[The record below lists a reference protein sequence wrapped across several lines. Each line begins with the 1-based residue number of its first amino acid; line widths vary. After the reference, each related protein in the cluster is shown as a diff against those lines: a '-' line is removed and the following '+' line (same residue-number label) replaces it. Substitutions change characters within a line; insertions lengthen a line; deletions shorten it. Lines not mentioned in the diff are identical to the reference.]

1 MTNIW
6 SRQAYVQGFDCEFIS
21 FKISVNMFERM
32 EISESIYEG
41 VVTPSYKK
49 NTRAE
54 YNRSGIIRNKR
65 VEDAYPNTRPV
76 KN

>member
-1 MTNIW
+1 
-6 SRQAYVQGFDCEFIS
+6 
-21 FKISVNMFERM
+21 MFERM

-54 YNRSGIIRNKR
+54 ANNTGLIRNKR
-65 VEDAYPNTRPV
+65 GESDS
-76 KN
+76 